1 MLKNEKCIFKMEIVT
16 LGLFPRDKCLISQ
29 TIHVLNIIHSIW
41 KKNIKSE
48 KCIFKIEIVI
58 SLWLISKRQMPYLA
72 NDLRFGYYSFNMKKI
87 IIIYHHVFI
96 TTVAKRMQPY
106 DGEKIGAI
114 NFWLLRIIN

>member
-1 MLKNEKCIFKMEIVT
+1 MPYFANDSRFEY
-16 LGLFPRDKCLISQ
+16 
-29 TIHVLNIIHSIW
+29 HSFNM

-87 IIIYHHVFI
+87 IISTSTMFS
-96 TTVAKRMQPY
+96 
-106 DGEKIGAI
+106 
-114 NFWLLRIIN
+114 LLRWPNVCNHMMEKKLERSTFGFYE

>member
-1 MLKNEKCIFKMEIVT
+1 MPYLANDSRFEY
-16 LGLFPRDKCLISQ
+16 
-29 TIHVLNIIHSIW
+29 HSFNM

-96 TTVAKRMQPY
+96 TTVAERMQPY
-106 DGEKIGAI
+106 DGGKIGAI

>member
-1 MLKNEKCIFKMEIVT
+1 MPYLANDSRFEY
-16 LGLFPRDKCLISQ
+16 
-29 TIHVLNIIHSIW
+29 HSFNM

-87 IIIYHHVFI
+87 IISTSTIFS
-96 TTVAKRMQPY
+96 
-106 DGEKIGAI
+106 
-114 NFWLLRIIN
+114 